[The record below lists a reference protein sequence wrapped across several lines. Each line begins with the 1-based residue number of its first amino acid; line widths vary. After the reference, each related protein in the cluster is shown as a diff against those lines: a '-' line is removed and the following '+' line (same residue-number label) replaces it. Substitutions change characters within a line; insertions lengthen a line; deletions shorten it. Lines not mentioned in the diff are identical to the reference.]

1 MLRRGGLLKRWGGLE
16 VHTQTGFEP
25 PAGLQPGVRRRLPDY
40 GGPDPERTLH
50 TRVHGVTD
58 PPTSQSRERELLRT
72 TRGWGTP
79 PAAVVMTE
87 RVPGNLHTGKPV
99 ALNAQVRLGTLPL

>member
-1 MLRRGGLLKRWGGLE
+1 MGALLKCWGGLE

-50 TRVHGVTD
+50 TWGNGSPHLPVEGA
-58 PPTSQSRERELLRT
+58 
-72 TRGWGTP
+72 GTP
-79 PAAVVMTE
+79 EDHSGV
-87 RVPGNLHTGKPV
+87 GNSSRSGRDDGARAWQPTH
-99 ALNAQVRLGTLPL
+99 R